1 MEMVIY
7 RPPPRAILVLK
18 FIRRNADAAWVKF
31 IFVAIVVVFIFW
43 GMGGIVG
50 GEKAQ
55 FVARVNK
62 DAIPPSDFYRAY
74 NNLLRLYQDIYKD
87 NFKPELMKA
96 IDLKGK
102 AVDQLIRVN
111 LMRQEAQRLGLSVG
125 DSEVR
130 DAIAG
135 MPAFQQDR
143 RFSKDLY
150 LRVLR
155 ANRITP
161 GEFEDS
167 KQNELLVGR
176 LQNLILAGVHVSE
189 AEVRERYRF
198 ENETVNLRFIKL
210 DASGFVPEVKL
221 TDQDLQA
228 YFDKNRETWREPER
242 VRIEHV
248 LYEPEKFAAEAQISD
263 ADAKGYYDE
272 HVAEYEKPE
281 QVQARH
287 ILLRYA
293 PDANDQEKANV
304 RKHAEEVLTKVKA
317 GGDFAALAKQYSEDA
332 SAAQGGDLGSFS
344 RGKMVP
350 PFEQAAFALA
360 PGETSDL
367 VESPFGLHII
377 KVEGKEEARTQTLDE
392 VRPQIVAKL
401 RQEKARELARAR
413 AEAARAKVAG
423 GETLT
428 SVAQAAAL
436 SLATPSPFAQNEAIA
451 GIGRD
456 PGVAKAAFAAAA
468 GDVGPVIDTPKGFL
482 VFRVA
487 EKLPSRLPE
496 LSEIRDRVESAAR
509 TERADALAKSTAETA
524 LAELQKN
531 PDINAVAKAHHATVD
546 ETGPFSRQVSSVPK
560 AGTSPELKKD
570 AFRLTPEKP
579 VAPSVY
585 AVAGGSI
592 VAVLKERI
600 PADDEKFNGE
610 KDKLIKQAEERRKT
624 EAIEQF
630 FNYLIAHAAIERNDD
645 FLATVADT
653 GRELDGGGRRG
664 R

>member
-1 MEMVIY
+1 M
-7 RPPPRAILVLK
+7 LK
-18 FIRRNADAAWVKF
+18 FIRRNAEAAWVKF
-31 IFVAIVVVFIFW
+31 IFLAIVIVFIFW

-62 DAIPPSDFYRAY
+62 NAIPPSDFYRAY

-111 LMRQEAQRLGLSVG
+111 LMRQEARRLGLSVG
-125 DSEVR
+125 ESEVR

-135 MPAFQQDR
+135 MAPFQQDG

-167 KQNELLVGR
+167 KQDELLVDR
-176 LQNLILAGVHVSE
+176 LQNLIGAGVHVSE

-198 ENETVNLRFIKL
+198 ENEKVNLRFIKL
-210 DASGFVPEVKL
+210 DGSSFVQEVKL
-221 TDQDLQA
+221 TDQDVQA

-242 VRIEHV
+242 ARVEYV
-248 LYEPEKFAAEAQISD
+248 LYGPDKFAGEVQISD

-272 HVAEYEKPE
+272 RVAEYEKPE
-281 QVQARH
+281 QVHARH

-304 RKHAEEVLTKVKA
+304 RKHAEEVMAKVKA
-317 GGDFAALAKQYSEDA
+317 GGDFAALAKQYSEDS

-350 PFEQAAFALA
+350 SFEQAAFALA
-360 PGETSDL
+360 PGEISDL

-392 VRPQIVAKL
+392 VKSQIVAKL
-401 RQEKARELARAR
+401 TQEKARDTARAR
-413 AEAARAKVAG
+413 AEAARAKVAA
-423 GETLT
+423 GEAMA

-436 SLATPSPFAQNEAIA
+436 SVATPSPFAQSEAIA
-451 GIGRD
+451 GIGRV
-456 PGVAKAAFAAAA
+456 PEVVKTAFAAGA

-496 LSEIRDRVESAAR
+496 LSEVRDRVESAAR
-509 TERADALAKSTAETA
+509 TERADALAKSTAEAA
-524 LAELQKN
+524 LAELQKT
-531 PDINAVAKAHHATVD
+531 PGIDAVAKAHKAKVD
-546 ETGPFSRQVSSVPK
+546 ETEPFSRQVSAVPK
-560 AGTSPELKKD
+560 VGMSPELKKD
-570 AFRLTPEKP
+570 AFLLTPEKP

-585 AVAGGSI
+585 AVTGSSI

-610 KDKLIKQAEERRKT
+610 KDNLMKQAEERRKS
-624 EAIEQF
+624 EAMEQF
-630 FNYLIAHAAIERNDD
+630 SNYLIAHAAVERNDD

-653 GRELDGGGRRG
+653 GRELDGGGPRR